1 MKCLP
6 SFVSI
11 LRNLKY
17 VTLNIFGVRKH
28 FYKLA
33 EGSEL
38 FAVIMFT
45 DNKPLGFYI
54 LVIKE
59 ISSKYS

>member
-1 MKCLP
+1 MKFLP

-17 VTLNIFGVRKH
+17 VTLTICSVTKH

-33 EGSEL
+33 EGSIV
-38 FAVIMFT
+38 FTVIMFT
-45 DNKPLGFYI
+45 DNNPLRFYI

-59 ISSKYS
+59 ISSKYY